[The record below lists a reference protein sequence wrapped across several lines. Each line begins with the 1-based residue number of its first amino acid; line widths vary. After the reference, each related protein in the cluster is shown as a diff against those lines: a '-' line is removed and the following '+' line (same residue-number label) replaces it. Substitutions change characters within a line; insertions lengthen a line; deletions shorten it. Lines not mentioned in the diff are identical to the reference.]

1 MILPARPHG
10 LRLLLDHVFSSAGI
24 EPRIDVEVEA
34 MPSTLRLVEAGMGYT
49 ILSYSSCHNL
59 VAEGRISYWPI
70 RNPSIERE
78 LLLATSSQRPTT
90 TAIRALT
97 SLIRDEVKVLR
108 KMGVWEPKR

>member
-10 LRLLLDHVFSSAGI
+10 LRVLLDHIFGSVGI
-24 EPRIDVEVEA
+24 EPRIEVEVEA

-59 VAEGRISYWPI
+59 VAEGKISYWRI
-70 RNPSIERE
+70 QNPSIERE

-90 TAIRALT
+90 TVIRALT
-97 SLIRDEVKVLR
+97 TLIRDEVRALR
-108 KMGVWEPKR
+108 KMGIWEPKP